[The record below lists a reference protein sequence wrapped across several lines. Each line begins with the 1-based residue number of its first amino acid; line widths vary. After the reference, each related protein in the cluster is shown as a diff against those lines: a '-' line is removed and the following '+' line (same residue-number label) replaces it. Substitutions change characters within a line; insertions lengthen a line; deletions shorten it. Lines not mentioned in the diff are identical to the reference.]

1 MSVYTLVTCVIQRVT
16 CIFYL
21 LFYRL
26 MKEPLPVP
34 TLSYGYGSSPQA
46 SMSMYQAPGSAG
58 QQYPQVRTM
67 NFSQSSHESDG
78 R

>member
-1 MSVYTLVTCVIQRVT
+1 MSVYALVTCVIQRVT

-34 TLSYGYGSSPQA
+34 TLPYGYGSSPQA
-46 SMSMYQAPGSAG
+46 SMSMYQVPGSVG